1 MRIAIAWSQVDERWG
16 QRLASALVGR
26 GLAVQTASV
35 DENGVQEDDAESG
48 PSSSVLRASA
58 IVIPVLSA
66 SAGASRRMERL
77 CRQVFD
83 LTCQDW
89 RRIVLPLVVD
99 QLSEDDVWPF
109 LRELPCIVARDSSPS
124 GIRDTIAR
132 ALRLLAL
139 PPSEQEPTASANL
152 TGTAPLDLLI
162 QGKSLLLQGRA
173 TDAQTRLEQATRL
186 DSKLHAAW
194 LSLGDTYDQL
204 GQFPDALRVYDRA
217 ISLLPRDACAWA
229 ARGITLHQMDRYRE
243 ALVATN
249 RAVILDPSC
258 ALAWRARANAFS
270 DLSQPESAL
279 LAFERALEHEPD
291 DAVSW
296 IGKAHTL
303 SALGRHDDA
312 VGAWKRAAE
321 LAPDYPPAWTGL
333 GTAYN
338 DVRHHREALD
348 AYEQAITLDE
358 RLVSAWSG
366 KECASAAR
374 KIVRV
379 L

>member
-1 MRIAIAWSQVDERWG
+1 MRIAVAWSQVDERWG

-48 PSSSVLRASA
+48 LSLSVLRASA

-77 CRQVFD
+77 CRQAFD

-109 LRELPCIVARDSSPS
+109 LRELPCIVARGSSPS
-124 GIRDTIAR
+124 GVRDTIAR
-132 ALRLLAL
+132 ALRLLTVPA
-139 PPSEQEPTASANL
+139 SERETAPSANL

-162 QGKSLLLQGRA
+162 QGKSLLLQEKA

-186 DSKLHAAW
+186 DPKLHAAW
-194 LSLGDTYDQL
+194 LALGDAYDQL
-204 GQFPDALRVYDRA
+204 GQFPDALRAYDRA
-217 ISLLPRDACAWA
+217 ISLLPRDACAWV
-229 ARGITLHQMDRYRE
+229 ARGVTLHQMDRYRE

-249 RAVILDPSC
+249 RAVTLDPRC

-270 DLSQPESAL
+270 DLNQPESAL
-279 LAFERALEHEPD
+279 LAFERALEHDPD

-303 SALGRHDDA
+303 SALGR
-312 VGAWKRAAE
+312 R
-321 LAPDYPPAWTGL
+321 
-333 GTAYN
+333 
-338 DVRHHREALD
+338 
-348 AYEQAITLDE
+348 
-358 RLVSAWSG
+358 
-366 KECASAAR
+366 
-374 KIVRV
+374 
-379 L
+379 